1 MKKEIEIL
9 NENKYE
15 KYNNRYTYESPED
28 LIECF
33 DDDVCNMMGRYV
45 NMESFFNNKEIEEK
59 FDYYINGLK
68 GLILDENKV
77 KWEHTTKI
85 GGNGK
90 EYQSIEIV
98 DDKSMSKEEK
108 EKWNNYL
115 DDEMKLAEDNANADL
130 EAQDYDVFGEN
141 KI

>member
-1 MKKEIEIL
+1 MKKV
-9 NENKYE
+9 NKAEN
-15 KYNNRYTYESPED
+15 
-28 LIECF
+28 LIHNF
-33 DDDVCNMMGRYV
+33 DDDMCIIMGKYV

-59 FDYYINGLK
+59 FDYYINGIK

-98 DDKSMSKEEK
+98 DDKSMSKGEK
-108 EKWNNYL
+108 AKWNNYL

>member
-1 MKKEIEIL
+1 MKKV
-9 NENKYE
+9 NKAEN
-15 KYNNRYTYESPED
+15 
-28 LIECF
+28 LIHNF
-33 DDDVCNMMGRYV
+33 DDDMCIIMGKYV

>member
-1 MKKEIEIL
+1 MKKV
-9 NENKYE
+9 NKAEN
-15 KYNNRYTYESPED
+15 
-28 LIECF
+28 LIHNF
-33 DDDVCNMMGRYV
+33 DDDMCIIMGKYV

-59 FDYYINGLK
+59 FDYYINGIK
-68 GLILDENKV
+68 GLILDEHKV
-77 KWEHTTKI
+77 KWGHTTKI

-108 EKWNNYL
+108 AKWNNYL

>member
-1 MKKEIEIL
+1 
-9 NENKYE
+9 
-15 KYNNRYTYESPED
+15 
-28 LIECF
+28 
-33 DDDVCNMMGRYV
+33 MGKYV
-45 NMESFFNNKEIEEK
+45 NMESFFDDKETEKK

-68 GLILDENKV
+68 GLILDKYNV
-77 KWEHTTKI
+77 KWEHITKI
-85 GGNGK
+85 SGNGE
-90 EYQSIEIV
+90 EYQTLEIV

-115 DDEMKLAEDNANADL
+115 DNEMKLAEDNANADL

>member
-1 MKKEIEIL
+1 MKKTTDYKE
-9 NENKYE
+9 
-15 KYNNRYTYESPED
+15 
-28 LIECF
+28 LIERF
-33 DDDVCNMMGRYV
+33 DDDICNVMGKYV
-45 NMESFFNNKEIEEK
+45 NMESFFDDKETEEK
-59 FDYYINGLK
+59 FDYYINALK
-68 GLILDENKV
+68 GLILDEYNV
-77 KWEHTTKI
+77 KWEHITKI
-85 GGNGK
+85 GGNGE
-90 EYQSIEIV
+90 EYQTLEIV

>member
-1 MKKEIEIL
+1 MKKV
-9 NENKYE
+9 NKAEN
-15 KYNNRYTYESPED
+15 
-28 LIECF
+28 LIHNF
-33 DDDVCNMMGRYV
+33 DDDMCIIMGKYV

-59 FDYYINGLK
+59 FDYYINGIK